1 MVITFSTK
9 TNLAMSGIVDDVGGR
24 IFETS
29 RRNTTMESST
39 DIVSVI
45 FSVESVGKK
54 NTATESNA
62 ITTVGMI
69 STIV

>member
-1 MVITFSTK
+1 
-9 TNLAMSGIVDDVGGR
+9 MSGIVDDVGGR

-69 STIV
+69 STTV